1 MGFSCRG
8 CLSGITV
15 EPCLFFF
22 ALSQGLYVI
31 IAQNLY
37 IAKVCNVN
45 FNLTKEIC
53 DDIINNKVLF
63 VCFIKHRI
71 FILFRRNSSWSREK
85 CLSCRL
91 TMEFCRYIPAISL
104 TSVRHSVNPCN
115 MLIIKYLSRLCH
127 LLCTLCLLGP
137 GQISTEEDFWLFGLA
152 LASFSTM
159 EFSSSIPIGSM
170 NLKLSISSLSA
181 FR

>member
-45 FNLTKEIC
+45 FNFTKEIC
-53 DDIINNKVLF
+53 DDIINNKVF
-63 VCFIKHRI
+63 SVCFIKHRI

-91 TMEFCRYIPAISL
+91 TMEFCRYI
-104 TSVRHSVNPCN
+104 
-115 MLIIKYLSRLCH
+115 LII
-127 LLCTLCLLGP
+127 G
-137 GQISTEEDFWLFGLA
+137 
-152 LASFSTM
+152 
-159 EFSSSIPIGSM
+159 
-170 NLKLSISSLSA
+170 LKLSLQKFKNVKPSVKFFQSRSILHWL
-181 FR
+181 FIVLLNKPC